1 MSLERQYE
9 KNLVR
14 ELPGSLKKKISQI
27 SEPLLNQFSKLTF
40 RKYLWRFSSLN
51 FFYYVSKI
59 TTANAKRQHS
69 SIFSSVCIT
78 VFSVLAFIFL
88 FGPLPI
94 RSILLVASAVVFVIW
109 GSWFILKTKWWRD
122 GHCFHYF
129 SNQMLTDNVV
139 MKIAYTFNKK
149 VFLQVCI

>member
-1 MSLERQYE
+1 MSLERQCE

-14 ELPGSLKKKISQI
+14 ELAGTLKKICQI

-51 FFYYVSKI
+51 FFYCVSKI

-69 SIFSSVCIT
+69 SIFSSVNIT
-78 VFSVLAFIFL
+78 VFSPFIFL

-94 RSILLVASAVVFVIW
+94 QSILLVASAVVFVIW

-122 GHCFHYF
+122 GHCFHYL

-139 MKIAYTFNKK
+139 IKIAYTFNKK